1 MTMAQ
6 VKLSDIRAQFPMYA
20 DVPDYQLLEA
30 VHKKFYSDIPREQF
44 LSAIEYDTSKQDPT
58 ADMSVGQKL
67 LSGIGQGMTSAGRAL
82 AQGVS
87 KLTGAEANGA
97 GLVKQSDIEDA
108 KRLDAP
114 LLKTGAGRVG
124 SAIGT
129 ASLAAPA
136 MLIPG
141 ANTYAGATAL
151 GGLTGLALTEGDI
164 ADRAKGAAFGAIG
177 GAAGK
182 GLGDLIG
189 WGVPKAVQTLSG
201 NRAASQ
207 IANAQRDAA
216 AMSAKEAGYVI
227 PPSDVNPSFINET
240 LGGLSGKIKT
250 AQVASAKNQG
260 TTNALARKA
269 LGVADDVPL
278 TADTL
283 ASIRAEAG
291 KAYEAVRGVGTI
303 KADAPYMHALEGLA
317 AKYEGAGKDFPG
329 LAKSAVTDLVDSLKQ
344 PQFEASSAIDAIKV
358 LRETADKAFRSGD
371 SGLGKAAKSAAG
383 EMESL
388 LDRHLQATGAPADLL
403 KSFRD
408 ARQTIAKTYTVQK
421 ALNSETGDVSAQMLA
436 GQLKKGKP
444 LSGDLLDIAKIGSA
458 FPKATQT
465 LKEAPKAV
473 SPLDF
478 AVGAVSPLGA
488 ATIAA
493 RPAVRSLLLSKTYQD
508 LLANPK
514 SYAPSLLEQTLPVL
528 DNGLLRSGLP
538 FAGGLLGVQLSK

>member
-1 MTMAQ
+1 MAQ

-20 DVPDYQLLEA
+20 DVPDYQLLGA

-129 ASLAAPA
+129 ASIAAPA
-136 MLIPG
+136 LMPG

-189 WGVPKAVQTLSG
+189 WGVPKAVQALSG

-291 KAYEAVRGVGTI
+291 KAYEAVRALGRSRPMLLTCTPLRGWPRST
-303 KADAPYMHALEGLA
+303 KAQERTSLA
-317 AKYEGAGKDFPG
+317 W
-329 LAKSAVTDLVDSLKQ
+329 
-344 PQFEASSAIDAIKV
+344 
-358 LRETADKAFRSGD
+358 RR
-371 SGLGKAAKSAAG
+371 
-383 EMESL
+383 
-388 LDRHLQATGAPADLL
+388 
-403 KSFRD
+403 
-408 ARQTIAKTYTVQK
+408 AR
-421 ALNSETGDVSAQMLA
+421 
-436 GQLKKGKP
+436 
-444 LSGDLLDIAKIGSA
+444 
-458 FPKATQT
+458 
-465 LKEAPKAV
+465 
-473 SPLDF
+473 
-478 AVGAVSPLGA
+478 
-488 ATIAA
+488 
-493 RPAVRSLLLSKTYQD
+493 
-508 LLANPK
+508 
-514 SYAPSLLEQTLPVL
+514 
-528 DNGLLRSGLP
+528 
-538 FAGGLLGVQLSK
+538 